1 MFFFLILP
9 IKVVYMADAKTTLAY
24 FIGPSLIGFKI
35 GPTQGIK
42 FGLKIVLSKGL
53 KKKGRQNKSGLL
65 YHLPSTLT

>member
-9 IKVVYMADAKTTLAY
+9 IKVVYMMADAKTTLAY

-42 FGLKIVLSKGL
+42 FGLKIVLIKRVEKEGQT
-53 KKKGRQNKSGLL
+53 K
-65 YHLPSTLT
+65 

>member
-42 FGLKIVLSKGL
+42 FGLKIVLIKRVEKEGQT
-53 KKKGRQNKSGLL
+53 K
-65 YHLPSTLT
+65 